1 MKIICLA
8 LRIWCASAILAAIS
22 YDACAIPISHTYDF
36 AFSNFEAGAP
46 LDPVLGSVS
55 VTFDSGLSTTAQL
68 VDAINLTISGHS
80 YAPSEVAFNF
90 PSGPNVIFIYG
101 LLNGTAVVGGTNDF
115 FINFNVVTFQ
125 GQTLMDYAVS
135 GGQGPFF
142 SSQGVV
148 SERRAVP
155 EPATLPLIAIGSAS
169 LGFAAW
175 RRRRLQ

>member
-1 MKIICLA
+1 MKIWLA
-8 LRIWCASAILAAIS
+8 LRLWCATAILAAIP

-36 AFSNFEAGAP
+36 VFSNFEAGAP
-46 LDPVLGSVS
+46 LDPVVGAVS
-55 VTFDSGLSTTAQL
+55 VTFDSAVSTVAQP
-68 VDAINLTISGHS
+68 VDAIDLTISGHS
-80 YAPSEVAFNF
+80 YATSEVVFNF
-90 PSGPNVIFIYG
+90 PFGPNVIFIYG

-148 SERRAVP
+148 SEHQAIP
-155 EPATLPLIAIGSAS
+155 EPNTLPLIAIASAS
-169 LGFAAW
+169 LGIAAW
-175 RRRRLQ
+175 RRRRHQ